1 MQAVQLDVASLN
13 TLRDGFR
20 GRLVLPSDEEYDR
33 ARAVWNAIADRHP
46 AIVARCAAVTDV
58 VAALGFAREHGLP
71 IAVRGGGHSVAGF
84 STCDAGMLIDLSG
97 MRRLRVDPKAR
108 TAWVEGGALLEQLDQ
123 AAQAFGLACPV
134 GVIGHTGVA
143 GLTLG
148 GGMARMQRMHGF
160 TIDNL
165 ISIDVVTANGEQV
178 HASDDEH
185 PDLFW
190 GPSGCRGELR
200 NRHGVRL

>member
-143 GLTLG
+143 GRTLG
-148 GGMARMQRMHGF
+148 GGWHAC
-160 TIDNL
+160 NEC
-165 ISIDVVTANGEQV
+165 TA
-178 HASDDEH
+178 S
-185 PDLFW
+185 
-190 GPSGCRGELR
+190 PSTT
-200 NRHGVRL
+200 